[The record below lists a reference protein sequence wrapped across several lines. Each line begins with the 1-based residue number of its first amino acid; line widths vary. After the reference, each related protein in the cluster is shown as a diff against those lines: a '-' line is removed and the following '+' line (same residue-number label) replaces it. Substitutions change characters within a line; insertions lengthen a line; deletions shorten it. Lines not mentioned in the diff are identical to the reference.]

1 VIYIPGMRF
10 CRRSRLTGEDSLFHC
25 TSIGTHISIVEYV
38 TMTDHFFSASQ
49 KSNDE
54 PMRFASQS
62 PSSIMLCGFRRLRML
77 WYRASLL
84 ILVLS
89 LLSEAG
95 NHLKISKPVVCL
107 LHSVWKWQR
116 RHTPNHGLL
125 TKQTILQRGGGSRE
139 SFLPTNGTLHPHHYG
154 YNNRQF
160 DATSSFANHPRVDR
174 SVRPPSPPAPPNEL
188 PLRFLR
194 AGKNDPVLGL
204 QRYEATLAW
213 RKRERVDTI
222 LRESFPQF
230 PVIKQFYPHFYHL
243 SGRAGEPCFYEQPAK
258 TNLRAL
264 REHGIQ
270 LDQLLRHYIMITEFQ
285 WQYIERN
292 DTARSI
298 YIIDLDGIRMRDFF
312 GETIDFVKKA
322 AAISAQHY
330 PERAGCVFIVNVP
343 SWFKLIWQVVRPII
357 DESTL
362 KKIYIL
368 RGQNEIRQN
377 LLQRIPMEHIPPE
390 YGGTSVPL
398 GYSPQ
403 EQELARLVQHN
414 NALASQRR
422 AACNGCRS
430 NVDAKRWPCHFC
442 RWTPARSY

>member
-1 VIYIPGMRF
+1 MVHG
-10 CRRSRLTGEDSLFHC
+10 FH
-25 TSIGTHISIVEYV
+25 
-38 TMTDHFFSASQ
+38 
-49 KSNDE
+49 
-54 PMRFASQS
+54 
-62 PSSIMLCGFRRLRML
+62 RLRL
-77 WYRASLL
+77 LCHRTSLL
-84 ILVLS
+84 ILFLS

-95 NHLKISKPVVCL
+95 NHLKISSKPVVCL
-107 LHSVWKWQR
+107 LHSVLKWR
-116 RHTPNHGLL
+116 RRRTNH
-125 TKQTILQRGGGSRE
+125 KPHPQTSLQQRGGSSRE
-139 SFLPTNGTLHPHHYG
+139 SLLPTNNTLYHNPYG
-154 YNNRQF
+154 YNRPFDAAASFVNRQ
-160 DATSSFANHPRVDR
+160 TSHADR
-174 SVRPPSPPAPPNEL
+174 SVCPPSPPAPPHEL

-194 AGKNDPVLGL
+194 AGKNDPVVGL

-213 RKRERVDTI
+213 RKQERVDTI
-222 LRESFPQF
+222 LREAFPQF
-230 PVIKQFYPHFYHL
+230 HVIKQYYPHFYHF

-264 REHGIQ
+264 REHGVQ

-298 YIIDLDGIRMRDFF
+298 YIIDLEGIRMRDFF

-368 RGQNEIRQN
+368 RGQDEIRQN
-377 LLQRIPMEHIPPE
+377 LLQRISLEHIPPE

-422 AACNGCRS
+422 AACDGCRS
-430 NVDAKRWPCHFC
+430 NVDTKRWPCQFC
-442 RWTPARSY
+442 KWTPARSY